1 MNRSAKRVAIV
12 ALIIAASILL
22 GFAVDLIWTKLEQS
36 SHPDRYMEYVSKYA
50 YEYNVPEPVILAVIK
65 VESDFNAGA
74 VSRAGAKGLMQM
86 TDSTFEWLCEIR
98 GMDGA
103 DVWDPHDNIDM
114 GTYYLS
120 TLIKRYGDIPTA
132 LAAYNGGPSNV
143 DRWLLDSEHSDDGKT
158 LHSAGYAQTDI
169 YMKKV
174 MFFKNVYKLIYLLE
188 E

>member
-1 MNRSAKRVAIV
+1 MKRLVAVLIALFVCFAAVVLWRCPLRYKAEIV
-12 ALIIAASILL
+12 AASEKY
-22 GFAVDLIWTKLEQS
+22 GVSQS
-36 SHPDRYMEYVSKYA
+36 IVAS
-50 YEYNVPEPVILAVIK
+50 VIK
-65 VESDFNAGA
+65 CESGYDKNAL
-74 VSRAGAKGLMQM
+74 SRAGAKGLMQM

-158 LHSAGYAQTDI
+158 LRSAGYAQTDI

>member
-1 MNRSAKRVAIV
+1 MKKVIALLIAAFICFAAVVLWRCPLRYKAEILAASEKYGVSQSIV
-12 ALIIAASILL
+12 ASII
-22 GFAVDLIWTKLEQS
+22 KC
-36 SHPDRYMEYVSKYA
+36 
-50 YEYNVPEPVILAVIK
+50 
-65 VESDFNAGA
+65 ESGYDKNAL
-74 VSRAGAKGLMQM
+74 SRVGAKGLMQI

-98 GMDGA
+98 GIENA
-103 DVWDPHDNIDM
+103 DVYNPHDNIDM

-120 TLIKRYGDIPTA
+120 TLIERYEDIPTA

-143 DRWLLDSEHSDDGKT
+143 DRWLLDSQYSADGKT

-174 MFFKNVYKLIYLLE
+174 MFFKDVYKIIYLLE